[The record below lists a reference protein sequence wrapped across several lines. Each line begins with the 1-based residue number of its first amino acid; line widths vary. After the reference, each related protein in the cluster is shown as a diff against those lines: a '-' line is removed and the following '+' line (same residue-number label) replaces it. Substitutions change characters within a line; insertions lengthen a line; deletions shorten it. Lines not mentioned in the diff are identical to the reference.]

1 MEKNILKQGIFI
13 LAVAALIM
21 ADVMPATA
29 QTSLYRDVKANQV
42 GDIITVVLV
51 ENISGS
57 STSDAR
63 RSSNANGS
71 ATGSVSGNFIPF
83 EPTFGSGVKVD
94 YGSDSRNLAS
104 QRQLLEGFMSV
115 QIVDV
120 TPLGDLIVQ
129 GTRVTEINGETH
141 EMSLKGTVRPNDVD
155 SNNRVLSYRVANAN
169 ISYQKKGGFAEA
181 TKRRGLMRR
190 IVYTGVGL
198 ALGAAILAREL

>member
-1 MEKNILKQGIFI
+1 MDTNKLKSGLFV
-13 LAVAALIM
+13 LVVAALTA
-21 ADVMPATA
+21 ADLVPAVA

-63 RSSNANGS
+63 RTSNANGS

-83 EPTFGSGVKVD
+83 EPTFGSDVRVD

-129 GTRVTEINGETH
+129 GTRITEINGETH
-141 EMSLKGTVRPNDVD
+141 EMRLSGTVRPNDVD

-198 ALGAAILAREL
+198 GLGAAILLREL